1 MSKYKNY
8 LIVGGAGQDAHFL
21 TELLLKKKSKIY
33 LLINN
38 KSPKIK
44 KNKNI
49 ISVKKINILSSEQ
62 VKNYLNK
69 FKQLTIFFL
78 ASYNISTTEKE
89 TSKVLKKNI
98 LINVNGLI
106 NFLEYISN
114 YNKKLK
120 LFYASSS
127 HIYNDTK
134 TKSQNENTI
143 PNFNSNYGLTKY
155 LGKEICDYYRKK
167 KNVYCSTG
175 ILYSHVSKLSNK
187 KFLINGLLSS
197 IKKNKKKIKVKN
209 LSALLDIISSKDA
222 VKAMYKIMQLKKPG
236 NFIISS
242 NKLLPVSKVVETLKS
257 LLNLKNLKI
266 QNLARKSKRNETIL
280 KGNNSKI
287 INNTNWKPQDN
298 LTKILMSFLTK

>member
-8 LIVGGAGQDAHFL
+8 LIVGGSGQDAYFL
-21 TELLLKKKSKIY
+21 TELLLKKKSKIH

-38 KSPKIK
+38 KAPKIK

-49 ISVKKINILSSEQ
+49 VSIKKINIFSPKQ
-62 VKNYLNK
+62 VSNYLKK

-89 TSKVLKKNI
+89 SSIILNKNI

-114 YNKKLK
+114 YNKKIK
-120 LFYASSS
+120 LFYACSS

-134 TKSQNENTI
+134 TKSQNENTK
-143 PNFNSNYGLTKY
+143 PNFTSHYGLTKY
-155 LGKEICDYYRKK
+155 LGKQICDFYREKK
-167 KNVYCSTG
+167 KIYCSTG

-197 IKKNKKKIKVKN
+197 IKKNKKYIKVNDAK
-209 LSALLDIISSKDA
+209 ALLDFISSRDA
-222 VKAMYKIMQLKKPG
+222 VRAMYEIMLLKKPN

-242 NKLLPVSKVVETLKS
+242 NKLVTVSKVIKSLKS
-257 LLNLKNLKI
+257 LLNLPSLKIKNL
-266 QNLARKSKRNETIL
+266 AKRSNRNKTIL
-280 KGNNSKI
+280 KGNNSRI
-287 INNTNWKPQDN
+287 LNNTNWKPQDN
-298 LTKILMSFLTK
+298 LQKILKSFVIK

>member
-21 TELLLKKKSKIY
+21 TELLLEKNSKIH
-33 LLINN
+33 LLIN
-38 KSPKIK
+38 KKMPMIK

-49 ISVKKINILSSEQ
+49 ISIKKINILSSEQ
-62 VKNYLNK
+62 VRNYLNK

-98 LINVNGLI
+98 LVNVNGLI

-114 YNKKLK
+114 YNKKMK
-120 LFYASSS
+120 LFYASSA

-155 LGKEICDYYRKK
+155 LGKEICDFYRQKK
-167 KNVYCSTG
+167 KFIA
-175 ILYSHVSKLSNK
+175 ILEYYI
-187 KFLINGLLSS
+187 LI
-197 IKKNKKKIKVKN
+197 
-209 LSALLDIISSKDA
+209 
-222 VKAMYKIMQLKKPG
+222 
-236 NFIISS
+236 
-242 NKLLPVSKVVETLKS
+242 
-257 LLNLKNLKI
+257 
-266 QNLARKSKRNETIL
+266 
-280 KGNNSKI
+280 
-287 INNTNWKPQDN
+287 
-298 LTKILMSFLTK
+298 

>member
-1 MSKYKNY
+1 M
-8 LIVGGAGQDAHFL
+8 
-21 TELLLKKKSKIY
+21 
-33 LLINN
+33 
-38 KSPKIK
+38 
-44 KNKNI
+44 
-49 ISVKKINILSSEQ
+49 
-62 VKNYLNK
+62 
-69 FKQLTIFFL
+69 
-78 ASYNISTTEKE
+78 
-89 TSKVLKKNI
+89 
-98 LINVNGLI
+98 NGLI

-114 YNKKLK
+114 YNKKIK

-155 LGKEICDYYRKK
+155 LGKEICDFYRKK
-167 KNVYCSTG
+167 KKIFCSTG

-197 IKKNKKKIKVKN
+197 IKKNKKKIKVNN
-209 LSALLDIISSKDA
+209 LSALLDFISSRDA
-222 VKAMYKIMQLKKPG
+222 VRAMYKVMQAKKPG

-242 NKLLPVSKVVETLKS
+242 NKLVSVSKVIETLKS

-266 QNLARKSKRNETIL
+266 QDLARRSNRSKTIL

-287 INNTNWKPQDN
+287 LNHTNWKPQDN

>member
-8 LIVGGAGQDAHFL
+8 LIVGGVTRCSFFNRI
-21 TELLLKKKSKIY
+21 LLKKKSKIY

-44 KNKNI
+44 KNKKI
-49 ISVKKINILSSEQ
+49 ISFKKINILSSEQ

-89 TSKVLKKNI
+89 TSKILKKNI

-114 YNKKLK
+114 YNKKMK

-143 PNFNSNYGLTKY
+143 PNFNSNYF
-155 LGKEICDYYRKK
+155 
-167 KNVYCSTG
+167 
-175 ILYSHVSKLSNK
+175 H
-187 KFLINGLLSS
+187 
-197 IKKNKKKIKVKN
+197 KI
-209 LSALLDIISSKDA
+209 
-222 VKAMYKIMQLKKPG
+222 
-236 NFIISS
+236 F
-242 NKLLPVSKVVETLKS
+242 
-257 LLNLKNLKI
+257 
-266 QNLARKSKRNETIL
+266 RKRN
-280 KGNNSKI
+280 
-287 INNTNWKPQDN
+287 
-298 LTKILMSFLTK
+298 M

>member
-1 MSKYKNY
+1 MKLNNQDIWRSFRVGKRT
-8 LIVGGAGQDAHFL
+8 IVKLDRFL
-21 TELLLKKKSKIY
+21 
-33 LLINN
+33 
-38 KSPKIK
+38 
-44 KNKNI
+44 KNKHSQIFSFNHNGFKNHI
-49 ISVKKINILSSEQ
+49 HQREFEFSDNSVRIKDK
-62 VKNYLNK
+62 
-69 FKQLTIFFL
+69 
-78 ASYNISTTEKE
+78 
-89 TSKVLKKNI
+89 
-98 LINVNGLI
+98 
-106 NFLEYISN
+106 ISN
-114 YNKKLK
+114 YNKKMK

-242 NKLLPVSKVVETLKS
+242 NKLLPVSKIIETLKS

-287 INNTNWKPQDN
+287 LNNTNWKPQDN
-298 LTKILMSFLTK
+298 LTKILMSFLNK

>member
-1 MSKYKNY
+1 MTK
-8 LIVGGAGQDAHFL
+8 FL
-21 TELLLKKKSKIY
+21 KELV
-33 LLINN
+33 
-38 KSPKIK
+38 
-44 KNKNI
+44 
-49 ISVKKINILSSEQ
+49 ISAVCL
-62 VKNYLNK
+62 V
-69 FKQLTIFFL
+69 TIFFL

-98 LINVNGLI
+98 LVNVNGLI

-114 YNKKLK
+114 YNKKMK
-120 LFYASSS
+120 LFYASSA

-155 LGKEICDYYRKK
+155 LGKEICDFYRQKK
-167 KNVYCSTG
+167 KIYCSTG

-197 IKKNKKKIKVKN
+197 IKKNKKKIKVNN
-209 LSALLDIISSKDA
+209 LSALLDIISSRDA
-222 VKAMYKIMQLKKPG
+222 VRAMYEVMQLKKPG

-242 NKLLPVSKVVETLKS
+242 NKLLPVSKVIETLKS

-266 QNLARKSKRNETIL
+266 QNLAKKSNRNETIL

-287 INNTNWKPQDN
+287 LINTNWKPQDN
-298 LTKILMSFLTK
+298 LRKILMSFLTK

>member
-8 LIVGGAGQDAHFL
+8 LIVGGAGKDAHFL
-21 TELLLKKKSKIY
+21 TELLLEKNSKIH
-33 LLINN
+33 LLIN
-38 KSPKIK
+38 KKMPMIK
-44 KNKNI
+44 KNKKI
-49 ISVKKINILSSEQ
+49 ISIKKINILSSEQ
-62 VKNYLNK
+62 VRNYLNK

-98 LINVNGLI
+98 LVNVNGLI

-114 YNKKLK
+114 YNKKMK
-120 LFYASSS
+120 LFYASSA

-155 LGKEICDYYRKK
+155 LGKEICDFYRQKK
-167 KNVYCSTG
+167 KIYCSTG

-197 IKKNKKKIKVKN
+197 IKKNKKKIKVNN
-209 LSALLDIISSKDA
+209 LSALLDIISSRDA
-222 VKAMYKIMQLKKPG
+222 VRAMYEVMQLKKPG

-242 NKLLPVSKVVETLKS
+242 NKLLPVSKVIETLKS

-266 QNLARKSKRNETIL
+266 QNLAKKSNRNETIL

-287 INNTNWKPQDN
+287 LINTNWKPQDN
-298 LTKILMSFLTK
+298 LRKILMSFLTK

>member
-8 LIVGGAGQDAHFL
+8 LIVGGAGQDAYFL

-38 KSPKIK
+38 KAPKIT

-89 TSKVLKKNI
+89 TSKVLKNI

-114 YNKKLK
+114 YNKKMK

-143 PNFNSNYGLTKY
+143 PNFNSNY
-155 LGKEICDYYRKK
+155 
-167 KNVYCSTG
+167 
-175 ILYSHVSKLSNK
+175 
-187 KFLINGLLSS
+187 
-197 IKKNKKKIKVKN
+197 
-209 LSALLDIISSKDA
+209 AL
-222 VKAMYKIMQLKKPG
+222 
-236 NFIISS
+236 
-242 NKLLPVSKVVETLKS
+242 
-257 LLNLKNLKI
+257 
-266 QNLARKSKRNETIL
+266 QNI
-280 KGNNSKI
+280 
-287 INNTNWKPQDN
+287 
-298 LTKILMSFLTK
+298 

>member
-8 LIVGGAGQDAHFL
+8 LIVGGAGKDAHFL
-21 TELLLKKKSKIY
+21 TELLLEKNSKIH
-33 LLINN
+33 LLIN
-38 KSPKIK
+38 KKMPMIK

-49 ISVKKINILSSEQ
+49 ISIKKINILSSEQ
-62 VKNYLNK
+62 VRNYLNK

-98 LINVNGLI
+98 LVNVNGLI

-114 YNKKLK
+114 YNKKMK

-155 LGKEICDYYRKK
+155 LGKEICDFYRQKK
-167 KNVYCSTG
+167 KIYCSTG

-197 IKKNKKKIKVKN
+197 IKKNKKKIKVNN
-209 LSALLDIISSKDA
+209 LSALLDIISSRDA
-222 VKAMYKIMQLKKPG
+222 VRAMYEVMQLKKAG

-242 NKLLPVSKVVETLKS
+242 NKLLPVSKVIETLKS

-266 QNLARKSKRNETIL
+266 QNLAKKSNRNETIL

-287 INNTNWKPQDN
+287 LINTNWKPQDN
-298 LTKILMSFLTK
+298 LRKILMSFLTK